1 MMIKNPYQELTEV
14 FIFIP
19 GFPCSTQLFEGGFPL
34 LRPLLVSE
42 RDREHFPVA
51 KQCFHHLLRQLVQH
65 CSGPLLASPATIR
78 LLWQFTTQ
86 RLTFKVLHRPSQAEV
101 VLSGNLLSYALLR
114 HCGSM
119 AGALAALPLPVQFPV
134 EGDVLLPYYRFSRHD
149 VPAWR
154 SLHRQNRLPKKATS
168 STFIRTN
175 CRPLYDNQLTTT
187 TTTWAADEEYALDR
201 AAFEDFCQWLEEEEQ
216 LNVRGPRAL
225 LSTLARNAFVGSLAV
240 GEEGSFSSGEE
251 VDRRC
256 QTVAFRCATLQQ
268 LLGRSLFADLLRPA
282 E

>member
-1 MMIKNPYQELTEV
+1 M
-14 FIFIP
+14 
-19 GFPCSTQLFEGGFPL
+19 
-34 LRPLLVSE
+34 
-42 RDREHFPVA
+42 A
-51 KQCFHHLLRQLVQH
+51 KQCFDYLIRHLVQH
-65 CSGPLLASPATIR
+65 CTGPSLASPATIR

-119 AGALAALPLPVQFPV
+119 AGVLATLSLPVQFPV

-168 STFIRTN
+168 STFFRTN
-175 CRPLYDNQLTTT
+175 CRPLYDNRLTTT
-187 TTTWAADEEYALDR
+187 ATTTWAADEEYALDR
-201 AAFEDFCQWLEEEEQ
+201 AAFEDFCQWLEEAEQ
-216 LNVRGPRAL
+216 RNGQGPRVLL

-240 GEEGSFSSGEE
+240 GEGSGFSSSSEAE
-251 VDRRC
+251 VERRC
-256 QTVAFRCATLQQ
+256 QAVALRCATLQQ